1 MPGYLL
7 RLFGVAGLLL
17 FGAPLAF
24 AAGANDPWPGL
35 VQDIFNNRPMNDGS
49 DAIAIEMPARAEDA
63 AIVSVTLRTK
73 LLPGDIRQ
81 VLSITLVIDEN
92 PAPMAAKFQLGPDAK
107 VSRSEERR
115 VGKECRVQ
123 EAGEY

>member
-24 AAGANDPWPGL
+24 AAGAYDPWPGL

-49 DAIAIEMPARAEDA
+49 DVIAIEMPYRAEDA
-63 AIVSVTLRTK
+63 AIVPLTLKTK
-73 LLPGDIRQ
+73 LSPSDSRRI
-81 VLSITLVIDEN
+81 VSITLVIDQN
-92 PAPMAAKFQLGPDAK
+92 PAPMAAKFRLGAAAR
-107 VSRSEERR
+107 VSE
-115 VGKECRVQ
+115 
-123 EAGEY
+123 